1 MLVIQFAPGGVKRCI
16 LAWIVP
22 AEAGLNSTQPPW
34 DGGCVCM
41 DALLLH
47 VAYAFGILLCAVG
60 GILAAK
66 WMTKDPARV
75 RNALSM
81 CDMANCFAGGVLLGA
96 GLTHL
101 LSDAGEKLERSTLLL
116 PSMRVR
122 LPEGLCG
129 VGFLLA
135 FLLEKVWVVA
145 DDKDMALESKSVTG
159 GLMLTVVLSVHS
171 ILAGMALGTFDT
183 YSASLGVLLAIVAH
197 KSAAAFSLAANV
209 LPLHISNRYRW
220 AMLAVFS
227 LSTPVG
233 VFLGGYIAGMLNQE
247 YEDPFEG
254 IVLALASGTFL
265 EIAAFDV
272 LRPQFDGQALPGQ
285 LTDVV
290 YEECP
295 IEAGCGASHIHE
307 HTRDE
312 HESVVVPLLT
322 EENAHEHRWRHV
334 TTRSAVSLRW
344 RPTLVH
350 PEHEG
355 SCPLCPGE
363 SKSKRFKKFVIV
375 ILGYSLMFVLSFW
388 V

>member
-1 MLVIQFAPGGVKRCI
+1 MSIPSRHLGRLCA
-16 LAWIVP
+16 
-22 AEAGLNSTQPPW
+22 
-34 DGGCVCM
+34 CM

-47 VAYAFGILLCAVG
+47 VAYALGILLCALG

-66 WMTKDPARV
+66 WMTKDPTRV
-75 RNALSM
+75 RNAVSM

-101 LSDAGEKLERSTLLL
+101 LSDAGEKLEKSTLLL
-116 PSMRVR
+116 PSVRVR

-129 VGFLLA
+129 AGFLLA

-145 DDKDMALESKSVTG
+145 DDSDIALESKSVTG

-183 YSASLGVLLAIVAH
+183 YGSSLGVLLAIVAH

-209 LPLHISNRYRW
+209 LPLHINTRYQW
-220 AMLAVFS
+220 AMLATFS
-227 LSTPVG
+227 LSTPLG
-233 VFLGGYIAGMLNQE
+233 IFLGGYIAAKLNQK

-295 IEAGCGASHIHE
+295 GEPGCGASHIHE
-307 HTRDE
+307 HTREE
-312 HESVVVPLLT
+312 HESAVTPLLLG
-322 EENAHEHRWRHV
+322 ENGHEHKWRHV

-363 SKSKRFKKFVIV
+363 SKSKRFEKFAIV
-375 ILGYSLMFVLSFW
+375 LLGYGLMFLLSFW